1 MKYYST
7 NHQASD
13 ASLEEAVVK
22 GLASDKGLYM
32 PEAIKPLPQEF
43 YDQIENLS
51 FQEIAYRV
59 ADAFFGEDVPAE
71 TLKQIVYDTLSFDV
85 PAVKVKDNIYS
96 LELFHGPTLA
106 FKDVGGRFMA
116 YTVFNPRTFEN
127 IWRKWQPKGNLVFSE
142 LPPEAQNALLAE
154 LAKRVQFELGDHYV
168 NGEYGDDDDH
178 LFNGILTQMAK
189 DTEVIVVDS
198 AESTMLGRL
207 KAMRAKIPVAIRN
220 NPDLRILMSVNDFD
234 KYDDEL
240 TQRESKNTS
249 ETDVNARRY
258 KGITIETLAAWPDDL
273 IVCTLCSPDAGG
285 NLFAAVNLQDD
296 EDVIQID
303 KISNASELYFFKM
316 LMKADTNI
324 AFGEEVVVLDKR
336 SNPVFKAS
344 EKKISVDPASVTLE
358 ATGGSEEVT
367 VTASGE
373 YEIGSA
379 PAGFKVEATDKGVK
393 ISAGANSGSQKTG
406 TLTLTLNADR
416 SKTAKITITQNQKG

>member
-1 MKYYST
+1 MAIIVRNTNYSGEV
-7 NHQASD
+7 
-13 ASLEEAVVK
+13 LEQLLTLAATSNEIVEK
-22 GLASDKGLYM
+22 GLIMVIPGVEKKISLPRLKTGKMLQKRKENPGVEDSKGN
-32 PEAIKPLPQEF
+32 F
-43 YDQIENLS
+43 NYDE
-51 FQEIAYRV
+51 
-59 ADAFFGEDVPAE
+59 
-71 TLKQIVYDTLSFDV
+71 K
-85 PAVKVKDNIYS
+85 S
-96 LELFHGPTLA
+96 LDPV
-106 FKDVGGRFMA
+106 DFMA
-116 YTVFNPRTFEN
+116 FTVFNPRTFEN

-344 EKKISVDPASVTLE
+344 EKKKISVDPASVTLE

>member
-1 MKYYST
+1 MAIIVRNTNYSGEV
-7 NHQASD
+7 
-13 ASLEEAVVK
+13 LEQLLTLAATSNEIVEK
-22 GLASDKGLYM
+22 GLIMVIPGVEKKISLPRLKTGKMLQKRKENPGVEDSKGN
-32 PEAIKPLPQEF
+32 F
-43 YDQIENLS
+43 NYDE
-51 FQEIAYRV
+51 
-59 ADAFFGEDVPAE
+59 
-71 TLKQIVYDTLSFDV
+71 K
-85 PAVKVKDNIYS
+85 S
-96 LELFHGPTLA
+96 LDPV
-106 FKDVGGRFMA
+106 DFMA
-116 YTVFNPRTFEN
+116 FTVFNPRTFEN

-273 IVCTLCSPDAGG
+273 IVCTL
-285 NLFAAVNLQDD
+285 FAAVNLQDD